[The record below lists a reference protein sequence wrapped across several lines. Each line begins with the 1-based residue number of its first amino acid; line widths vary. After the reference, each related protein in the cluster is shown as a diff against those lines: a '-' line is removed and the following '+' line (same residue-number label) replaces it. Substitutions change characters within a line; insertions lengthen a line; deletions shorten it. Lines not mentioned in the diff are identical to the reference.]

1 MPTHC
6 SERKMCHSFLY
17 LPCRVSFVVNSQIRR
32 IDDLS
37 FPLSPFLSFKGL
49 YLHQVL
55 LIYIPCSNLTFSLI
69 TASLEPTHVLLGPA
83 LFAV

>member
-1 MPTHC
+1 MLTDC
-6 SERKMCHSFLY
+6 SERKMCHYFLY

-37 FPLSPFLSFKGL
+37 FPRSPFLSFKGL
-49 YLHQVL
+49 YLHQI
-55 LIYIPCSNLTFSLI
+55 LIYISCSNLTFSLI